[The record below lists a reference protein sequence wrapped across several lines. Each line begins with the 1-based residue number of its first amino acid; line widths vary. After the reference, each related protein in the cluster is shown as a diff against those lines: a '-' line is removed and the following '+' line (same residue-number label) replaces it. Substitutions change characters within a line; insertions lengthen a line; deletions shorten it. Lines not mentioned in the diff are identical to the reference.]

1 MPSIFSEPLGLRG
14 CRDTRLSRMAT
25 GWRCELMGNPRTEP
39 PQLVAKVVEFLR
51 RTIPGRGITGE
62 VAMRFVL
69 LQAEDSHRFALS
81 LLAKSW

>member
-1 MPSIFSEPLGLRG
+1 
-14 CRDTRLSRMAT
+14 
-25 GWRCELMGNPRTEP
+25 MGNPRTEP